1 MAEEATSQAALP
13 EAPTESQDSS
23 GQAEQTSS
31 ETPATRKVNLFEL
44 DEFKDVQRSWQSK
57 LSERDQTIAQL
68 QQQLNQLEDKIAPND
83 YARLENRLRRV
94 EQERNVYA
102 QQLQQIQQQQAI
114 EAERQAA
121 LTDIAKEFGV
131 SKADLES
138 ARDYKEAVKLAVK
151 AQARR
156 NAEKQKEQAER
167 TAANRPDVGGG
178 KTLTS
183 DDRYE
188 KALDDAM
195 KRGDAVAYV
204 RLINKGKVD

>member
-44 DEFKDVQRSWQSK
+44 DEFKDVQRSWQTK

-83 YARLENRLRRV
+83 YARLENRLKRV
-94 EQERNVYA
+94 EQERNAYV
-102 QQLQQIQQQQAI
+102 QQLQQMQQQQAI

-151 AQARR
+151 AQAQRS
-156 NAEKQKEQAER
+156 AEKQKEQAER

>member
-83 YARLENRLRRV
+83 YARLENRLKRV
-94 EQERNVYA
+94 EQERNAYV
-102 QQLQQIQQQQAI
+102 QQLQQMQQQQAI

-156 NAEKQKEQAER
+156 SAEKQKEQAER